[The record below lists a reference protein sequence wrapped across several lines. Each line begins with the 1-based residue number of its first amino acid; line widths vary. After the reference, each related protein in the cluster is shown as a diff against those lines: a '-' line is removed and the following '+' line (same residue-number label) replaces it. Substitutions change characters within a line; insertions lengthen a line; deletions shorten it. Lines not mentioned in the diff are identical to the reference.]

1 MSNSTGAGPMR
12 VKETF
17 NIFRDGR
24 NFNPAPQSFQLSAL
38 KKVFSAGET
47 LERIR
52 LGEAVGY
59 WGHRIRELTGK
70 IDPTEFE
77 VIQVD
82 GKAVVVNVEPIIRT
96 LSVDVA
102 DNGDVTHEQ
111 EFAATDIGRK
121 AYDLYKQGFLGF
133 SWAMSGRN
141 GSDRGEPSL
150 ATAFKGFDLVKQ
162 PNFIPIHR
170 QNMLLSSVSEQQDQL
185 LSSLKSEFGEE
196 YATKMLGRISAQP
209 ENDAAALNDLIV
221 SSLIEQEESRKA
233 RLSAALDKLPFM
245 LTDDQKA
252 AFVRQ
257 GPEDIGGIVQ
267 LLSSIQKTDLSQ
279 FPHDMAQATVKQKP
293 NNSQINELIQMTS
306 GLQWR

>member
-1 MSNSTGAGPMR
+1 MR
-12 VKETF
+12 AKETF
-17 NIFRDGR
+17 NILRDGR
-24 NFNPAPQSFQLSAL
+24 KFNPAPQSFQLAAL

-59 WGHRIRELTGK
+59 WGHRIRQLTGK

-96 LSVDVA
+96 LSVEVA
-102 DNGDVTHEQ
+102 DNGDVTQEQ
-111 EFAATDIGRK
+111 EFADTELGRK
-121 AYDLYKQGFLGF
+121 AYDLYKQGFGGF
-133 SWAMSGRN
+133 SWAMSGRD
-141 GSDRGEPSL
+141 GTERGEASL
-150 ATAFKGFDLVKQ
+150 ATSFKGFDFVRQ

-196 YATKMLGRISAQP
+196 DAGKMLNRFTAQP
-209 ENDAAALNDLIV
+209 ESDAAALTDLIV
-221 SSLIEQEESRKA
+221 SSLLEQEESRKS

-257 GPEDIGGIVQ
+257 GPEDIGDIVQ

-279 FPHDMAQATVKQKP
+279 FPHEAVKVSVQQRSS
-293 NNSQINELIQMTS
+293 NSQIDDLVQMTT
-306 GLQWR
+306 GLTWK